1 MNRGLQAICE
11 QLGKASADLLPV
23 GVAIDERAVGAL
35 EPSSHIE
42 HLVLILRDLWE
53 TALRARFKRNLT
65 LAMLDATAEAF
76 NAHMIAKT
84 SPVAQEMRG
93 LDPLKIV
100 M

>member
-35 EPSSHIE
+35 EPPSHIE
-42 HLVLILRDLWE
+42 HLVLSLRDRWE
-53 TALRARFKRNLT
+53 TALRGRFPRHMVP
-65 LAMLDATAEAF
+65 AMLDATAAAF
-76 NAHMIAKT
+76 KARMIAKT

-100 M
+100 V